1 MSLIKNPP
9 HLPFLSS
16 FDCKR
21 LCVADTLPA
30 GHRELSTGGLV
41 QINHGGSLSRV
52 AELVLTAEVTIWI
65 THKLGASMDQPQ
77 EEAQNNLLW
86 LMGYT
91 RCKRLRKLDI
101 RDKAGCTRSK

>member
-1 MSLIKNPP
+1 MSLIKHPP
-9 HLPFLSS
+9 HLTSPSCPPCIVNS
-16 FDCKR
+16 F
-21 LCVADTLPA
+21 DTLPA

-41 QINHGGSLSRV
+41 QINRGGSLSRV

-65 THKLGASMDQPQ
+65 THKLGASMDQLQ
-77 EEAQNNLLW
+77 EGAQNNLLW